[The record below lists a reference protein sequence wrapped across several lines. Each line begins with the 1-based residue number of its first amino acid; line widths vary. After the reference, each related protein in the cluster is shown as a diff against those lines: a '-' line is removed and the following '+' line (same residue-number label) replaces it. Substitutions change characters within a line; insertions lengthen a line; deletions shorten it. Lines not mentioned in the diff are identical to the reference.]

1 MGALAE
7 LFATE
12 FFLAKGRL
20 PYLGAFGN
28 GLVWLGSAAMEVI
41 VASFLVWEGERVT
54 TWELLRD
61 GVIGLVTVEL
71 AGLLA
76 M

>member
-1 MGALAE
+1 
-7 LFATE
+7 
-12 FFLAKGRL
+12 
-20 PYLGAFGN
+20 
-28 GLVWLGSAAMEVI
+28 MEVI

-76 M
+76 MWAARFLWTRAKQLLAAKGRTGADDVG

>member
-1 MGALAE
+1 
-7 LFATE
+7 
-12 FFLAKGRL
+12 
-20 PYLGAFGN
+20 
-28 GLVWLGSAAMEVI
+28 MEVI

-76 M
+76 IWAARFL